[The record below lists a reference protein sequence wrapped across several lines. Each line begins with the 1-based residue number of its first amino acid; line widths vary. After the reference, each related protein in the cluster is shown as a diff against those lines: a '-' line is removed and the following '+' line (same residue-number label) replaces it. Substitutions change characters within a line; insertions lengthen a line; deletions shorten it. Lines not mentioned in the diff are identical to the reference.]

1 MHRQSFAHSFVMK
14 FGQFVF
20 AAGLAA
26 TIAGAA
32 SVCAQTPSASVR
44 GGSTRVSR
52 GGPLASAASFNA
64 IGNVFSNITGLKPKD
79 VRGNDPVASTLRVQ
93 RSWGG
98 ASAPA
103 SRNFFNDQDKSQTQV
118 AAAMPPADDTQVF
131 ELLYENFRR
140 TYRLGPADEIAIR
153 VRLEPDYSI
162 ERAKISPDGRVFHP
176 LLGEV
181 LVAGLTVEQL
191 MKKLA
196 QDLRRYI
203 KEPEVSVQLLEAKS
217 AKIGVLGEVA
227 RPGILVMSEPLTVLD
242 AITMSGGFARTGSRN
257 NVSLVRQ
264 GRDGRYHEH
273 KIDVK
278 KLLAGKADVEENLP
292 LQPGDT
298 VIVHGNFLKKLEYVT
313 TLSGFTQFLT
323 FVALTR

>member
-1 MHRQSFAHSFVMK
+1 MNRQSFVHRFAMK
-14 FGQFVF
+14 FGQCVF
-20 AAGLAA
+20 AVVLTA
-26 TIAGAA
+26 TVAEAA

-52 GGPLASAASFNA
+52 GGPLASAASRGFT
-64 IGNVFSNITGLKPKD
+64 SLKPEG
-79 VRGNDPVASTLRVQ
+79 VRGNDPAASTQQVQ
-93 RSWGG
+93 MSWGG

-103 SRNFFNDQDKSQTQV
+103 SRKHDLDGQNQDRQSATV
-118 AAAMPPADDTQVF
+118 PAAADAQVF
-131 ELLYENFRR
+131 ELMYENFRR

-153 VRLEPDYSI
+153 VRLEPDYSV

-181 LVAGLTVEQL
+181 VVGGLTVEQL
-191 MKKLA
+191 TKKLA

-217 AKIGVLGEVA
+217 AKIGVLGEVS
-227 RPGILVMSEPLTVLD
+227 RPGIFIMSEPLTVLD
-242 AITMSGGFARTGSRN
+242 AITMAGGFARTGSRS
-257 NVSLVRQ
+257 NVTLVRQ
-264 GRDGRYHEH
+264 GRNGRYQNLL
-273 KIDVK
+273 IDVK

-313 TLSGFTQFLT
+313 TLAGFTQFLT
-323 FVALTR
+323 FVALSR

>member
-1 MHRQSFAHSFVMK
+1 MS
-14 FGQFVF
+14 
-20 AAGLAA
+20 
-26 TIAGAA
+26 
-32 SVCAQTPSASVR
+32 
-44 GGSTRVSR
+44 
-52 GGPLASAASFNA
+52 
-64 IGNVFSNITGLKPKD
+64 GLKPEG
-79 VRGNDPVASTLRVQ
+79 VRGNDPAASTLRVQ
-93 RSWGG
+93 MSWGG
-98 ASAPA
+98 ASASA
-103 SRNFFNDQDKSQTQV
+103 SRNSAENLWDKMTSCPTFAADSQDKQQAST
-118 AAAMPPADDTQVF
+118 AAAVPSADDAHVF

-176 LLGEV
+176 LLGDIV
-181 LVAGLTVEQL
+181 VGGLTAEQL
-191 MKKLA
+191 TKKLT

-227 RPGILVMSEPLTVLD
+227 RPGIFVMSEPLTVLD
-242 AITMSGGFARTGSRN
+242 AVTMAGGFSRTGSRT
-257 NVSLVRQ
+257 NVTLVRQ
-264 GRDGRYHEH
+264 GRNGRYQNLTV
-273 KIDVK
+273 DLK